1 MILVVRYRFTAFPYI
16 VVDVHGNF
24 YQLDHCDN
32 KYTKSFRKLKLILNN
47 GVTPGYRINRKFV
60 SIKQLRKLA
69 YKSNET
75 INTRGNL
82 AESIF

>member
-1 MILVVRYRFTAFPYI
+1 MVLAIRYRFTEFPHI

-60 SIKQLRKLA
+60 SIKRLRKLA

-75 INTRGNL
+75 IAIRNVL
-82 AESIF
+82 IESPF